1 MQNFVKTNKLYMTR
15 IGFIMIKMHIL
26 HYLFSL
32 AGRLATN
39 NIVYSL
45 NYFFIHTMKGITGN

>member
-1 MQNFVKTNKLYMTR
+1 MQNFVKTNKLNMTR

-32 AGRLATN
+32 AGRL
-39 NIVYSL
+39 
-45 NYFFIHTMKGITGN
+45 